1 MAEIATPP
9 NRHLPV
15 LFSLGHCAN
24 DWAPVA
30 MWLIVPAFGASIG
43 ATPTEIGLLF
53 TLHAVGS
60 ALAFLPAG
68 FLTDHVTDR
77 GRLLLFTF
85 VWVSLGY
92 AAASFATSYWVFAAL
107 IALAGMG
114 DAAWHPIATGVLAN
128 QHRGKVA
135 HALGVHAIGGQLAEV
150 VAPLVAGFV
159 IGWIDW
165 RAAIWVSILPTVG
178 MGIVFIYVARLVP
191 RVPAKRATLA
201 DFMALFA
208 LWSGT
213 RGTTIMGLL
222 VTYNIALYALLSM
235 TPLLLQRG
243 YGFSAGAAGLVF
255 SAMLLF
261 GALAQPLGGRFA
273 DQFGRYPVIHVG
285 TLLAAGAAILAWA
298 AGDVIWTLLAAGL
311 AISLLLAIRPAF
323 LALAVDHAG
332 DKAGA
337 SLGLT
342 FVVMDG
348 VGSIG
353 AVLAGLAGERDLTN
367 AYLLGGVAIAVT
379 WLLALKIRTWSARA
393 A

>member
-1 MAEIATPP
+1 LAETAAPKRSLLI
-9 NRHLPV
+9 
-15 LFSLGHCAN
+15 LFSLGHLAN

-30 MWLIVPAFGASIG
+30 MWLIVPAFGAWIG

-68 FLTDHVTDR
+68 FLTDHVSDR
-77 GRLLLFTF
+77 GRLLLMTF

-92 AAASFATSYWVFAAL
+92 LAASFATSYWAFAAL
-107 IALAGMG
+107 IAIAGMG
-114 DAAWHPIATGVLAN
+114 DAAWHPIATGVLATE
-128 QHRGKVA
+128 HRGKVA
-135 HALGVHAIGGQLAEV
+135 HAMGVHAIGGQLSEV

-159 IGWIDW
+159 IGWLDW
-165 RAAIWVSILPTVG
+165 RAAIWVSVLPTVV
-178 MGIVFIYVARLVP
+178 MGIVFIHVARLVP

-201 DFMALFA
+201 DFVALFA
-208 LWSGT
+208 LWSGV
-213 RGTTIMGLL
+213 RGTTIMGML
-222 VTYNIALYALLSM
+222 VFYNIAVFAMLSM

-243 YGFSAGAAGLVF
+243 YEFSPQAAGLIF

-261 GALAQPLGGRFA
+261 GALGQPLAGRCA
-273 DQFGRYPVIHVG
+273 DQFGRYPVIHIG
-285 TLLAAGAAILAWA
+285 TLVGAGAAVAAWL
-298 AGDVIWTLLAAGL
+298 AGDVLGTLLAAGL
-311 AISLLLAIRPAF
+311 AISLLFAIRPAF

-348 VGSIG
+348 VGSLG
-353 AVLAGLAGERDLTN
+353 AVLAGLAGESDLTN
-367 AYLLGGVAIAVT
+367 AYLLGATAVAVT
-379 WLLALKIRTWSARA
+379 WLLALKIKIWEAQTA
-393 A
+393 